1 LTVKDVHHR
10 ILSAIRR
17 TAIQSPKR
25 PTGKNPKR
33 ATTNTRTSTG
43 GVASLDE
50 LVLLLNPDITKG
62 SEAFATERSRI
73 SHHLKNILKPWNP
86 SQKQNRENVAIQVNR
101 AGRLFV

>member
-1 LTVKDVHHR
+1 MHHR

-73 SHHLKNILKPWNP
+73 SYNLKIILKPWNP
-86 SQKQNRENVAIQVNR
+86 SQKQNRENVAIQITQL
-101 AGRLFV
+101 GRLFV